1 MKKSIISVD
10 RYHYKVNIFFR
21 IHMHRYAIG
30 SINETKNITQHF
42 MKKIIV
48 LATLMIN
55 FVKTYLFY
63 VIKSLIPSFFHI

>member
-1 MKKSIISVD
+1 
-10 RYHYKVNIFFR
+10 
-21 IHMHRYAIG
+21 MHHYAIG